1 MMRALYTVTVL
12 ELFLGGGGRLLE
24 FGPVTLRMMLFA
36 LCICASM
43 VLLVF
48 HKNNDGGVVL
58 LSLGLSVVYM
68 LVHGFGV
75 FNGAVKGA
83 DWADLLSDAQPSLYW
98 MLAPFFAIMLGSVSV
113 VRSTATMLCMSGV
126 VLAIMYLISVAGL
139 WSGILEFDKFYQT
152 LDSTGEFFFRGE
164 NFFFY
169 KGFLYLA
176 ISTVFLML
184 MKNRLSNIALFLV
197 IVALTLT
204 LTRGFVIS
212 TAAAIIFM
220 LFGLRR
226 WKSLAVAFVLT
237 LVSGFFVWFYLPGMS
252 AGFSEQREVSNNVRL
267 DDLSFMLENAS
278 ASTLIIGE
286 GFGSYINERL
296 NIENSFLWIGWKMG
310 VVGLIFW
317 LFPLVMAF
325 IYYHRID
332 ENDLNYHLGC
342 AFFYSILLVYIQTA
356 SNPFLN
362 NPIGLSFV
370 LISLFSLRTLA
381 NFSYSREITGKPVTY
396 FDKTGVAIL

>member
-1 MMRALYTVTVL
+1 MMQALYTITVL

-24 FGPVTLRMMLFA
+24 FGPVTLRMILFV
-36 LCICASM
+36 LCIFASII
-43 VLLVF
+43 LLVS

-58 LSLGLSVVYM
+58 FSSGMSLAYM
-68 LVHGFGV
+68 LVHSFGF

-83 DWADLLSDAQPSLYW
+83 DWTDLLSDAQPSLYW

-113 VRSTATMLCMSGV
+113 VQSTAKILCMSGV
-126 VLAIMYLISVAGL
+126 FLAIIYLIAVTGL
-139 WSGILEFDKFYQT
+139 WLGILDFESFYQK
-152 LDSTGEFFFRGE
+152 LNSTGEFFFRGE

-176 ISTVFLML
+176 ISSVFLIL
-184 MKNRLSNIALFLV
+184 MKDRLSSVGLFL
-197 IVALTLT
+197 ILIALTLT

-220 LFGLRR
+220 LLGLRQ

-237 LVSGFFVWFYLPGMS
+237 LIAGFLVWFYLPGTS

-267 DDLSFMLENAS
+267 DDLSFMMEKAS
-278 ASTLIIGE
+278 ISTLMIGE

-296 NIENSFLWIGWKMG
+296 NIENSFLWILWKLG

-317 LFPLVMAF
+317 LFPLIMAF
-325 IYYHRID
+325 IYYYNINK
-332 ENDLNYHLGC
+332 NDANYYLGS
-342 AFFYSILLVYIQTA
+342 AYFYSVLLVYIQTG

-370 LISLFSLRTLA
+370 LIALFSLRTLSK
-381 NFSYSREITGKPVTY
+381 FSNSRKIFGKPINY
-396 FDKTGVAIL
+396 FEKTGITLL

>member
-1 MMRALYTVTVL
+1 MVRALYTVTVL

-24 FGPVTLRMMLFA
+24 FGPITLRMVLFA

-48 HKNNDGGVVL
+48 HKNNDGDAVL
-58 LSLGLSVVYM
+58 FSLGLSVVYL
-68 LVHGFGV
+68 LVHGFGF
-75 FNGAVKGA
+75 FNGAIKGN
-83 DWADLLSDAQPSLYW
+83 DWADLFNDAQPSLYW

-113 VRSTATMLCMSGV
+113 VRATATMLCLSGAL
-126 VLAIMYLISVAGL
+126 LAIMYLISVAGL
-139 WSGILEFDKFYQT
+139 WSGILEFDKFYQS

-176 ISTVFLML
+176 ISIVFLMF
-184 MKNRLSNIALFLV
+184 MRGRLSRVALFLV
-197 IVALTLT
+197 IVAMTLT

-220 LFGLRR
+220 LIGLRR
-226 WKSLAVAFVLT
+226 WKSLAAALVLT
-237 LVSGFFVWFYLPGMS
+237 LVSGFFVWFYLPGTS

-267 DDLSFMLENAS
+267 DDLTFMLENAS
-278 ASTLIIGE
+278 ASTLLIGE

-296 NIENSFLWIGWKMG
+296 NIENSFLWIGWKLG

-317 LFPLVMAF
+317 LLPLVMSF
-325 IYYHRID
+325 VYYRRID
-332 ENDLNYHLGC
+332 KDDLNHNLAC
-342 AFFYSILLVYIQTA
+342 AFFYSIILVYIQTG

-381 NFSYSREITGKPVTY
+381 NISDSRQVAGEPPAY
-396 FDKTGVAIL
+396 FDKTSVATL

>member
-24 FGPVTLRMMLFA
+24 FGPVTLRMVLFV

-48 HKNNDGGVVL
+48 HKNKDGGAVL
-58 LSLGLSVVYM
+58 FSLGVSVVYM
-68 LVHGFGV
+68 LVHGLGF

-83 DWADLLSDAQPSLYW
+83 DWADLLSDTQPSLYW

-126 VLAIMYLISVAGL
+126 VLAIIYLISVVGL
-139 WSGILEFDKFYQT
+139 WSGILEFDRFYQT

-176 ISTVFLML
+176 ISSVFLMF
-184 MKNRLSNIALFLV
+184 MKGRLSSVALLLV

-226 WKSLAVAFVLT
+226 WKSLALAFLLT
-237 LVSGFFVWFYLPGMS
+237 FISGFFVWFYLPGTS
-252 AGFSEQREVSNNVRL
+252 AGFSEQREISNNVRL
-267 DDLSFMLENAS
+267 NDLSFMLENAS
-278 ASTLIIGE
+278 VSTLIIGE

-296 NIENSFLWIGWKMG
+296 NIENSFLWIGWKLG
-310 VVGLIFW
+310 VAGLMFW
-317 LFPLVMAF
+317 LFPLITAF

-332 ENDLNYHLGC
+332 KNDLNYNLGS
-342 AFFYSILLVYIQTA
+342 AFFYSILLVYIQTG

-381 NFSYSREITGKPVTY
+381 NFSDSREMTGKPITY

>member
-24 FGPVTLRMMLFA
+24 FGPVTLRMVLFGLCVFASIA
-36 LCICASM
+36 LLLFYKSNDVNA
-43 VLLVF
+43 VLF
-48 HKNNDGGVVL
+48 
-58 LSLGLSVVYM
+58 SLGLTLAYM
-68 LVHGFGV
+68 FVHGLGF
-75 FNGAVKGA
+75 FNGAAKGA
-83 DWADLLSDAQPSLYW
+83 DWADLLNDLQPSLYW
-98 MLAPFFAIMLGSVSV
+98 MLAPFFAIMLGSVNV
-113 VRSTATMLCMSGV
+113 VRSTATMLCISGV
-126 VLAIMYLISVAGL
+126 ALATVYLISVAGL
-139 WSGILEFDKFYQT
+139 WSGILQFDKFYQA

-176 ISTVFLML
+176 ISSVFLMFV
-184 MKNRLSNIALFLV
+184 KGRLSNIALFLV

-237 LVSGFFVWFYLPGMS
+237 LVSGFFVWFYLPGTS
-252 AGFSEQREVSNNVRL
+252 IGFAEQREMSNNVRL

-278 ASTLIIGE
+278 AATFLIGE

-296 NIENSFLWIGWKMG
+296 NIENSFLWIGWKLG

-325 IYYHRID
+325 IYYRRID
-332 ENDLNYHLGC
+332 KSDLNYHLGS
-342 AFFYSILLVYIQTA
+342 AFFYSIFLVYVQTG

-381 NFSYSREITGKPVTY
+381 GFSNSRELSGGQVAY